1 MRYYKMAIR
10 NIIDKII
17 PAAEKAFIN
26 DKGDD
31 EMCKAT
37 GREGL
42 INGFWWPE
50 YVDSLGGLHYGR

>member
-1 MRYYKMAIR
+1 MAIR